1 MANSKK
7 TILKKFSLNRVIWLL
22 TLSDIFTWGVY
33 MIIAG
38 FVGLYLSQKLGFNP
52 VEILGIGTAVFY
64 FAKGTFQIPV
74 GIITDR
80 IKHDKDEILFLLI
93 GNILMGMPYFFFPSI
108 QSPLGYY
115 ILQFIIGLGA
125 AMNLVNWRKIFASN
139 LQKGNE
145 GVDYGVYDTIMSYS
159 MIFFSVLAGLTANL
173 GESYFDL
180 VMISVG
186 SLMILSGVW
195 VSMIFTTKR
204 RAGSLKR

>member
-1 MANSKK
+1 
-7 TILKKFSLNRVIWLL
+7 
-22 TLSDIFTWGVY
+22 
-33 MIIAG
+33 
-38 FVGLYLSQKLGFNP
+38 
-52 VEILGIGTAVFY
+52 
-64 FAKGTFQIPV
+64 
-74 GIITDR
+74 
-80 IKHDKDEILFLLI
+80 
-93 GNILMGMPYFFFPSI
+93 MGMPYFFFPSI